1 MLKRKNITKYLLP
14 ALFVVLL
21 VVSIV
26 SGALYIRSYFV
37 KQTVQER
44 STQLEDM
51 LLQIRINLEYGL
63 ETHWNLVSALE
74 LEAEATHYA
83 DEQALIDGI
92 NTMEKH
98 FRTDL
103 YDCCVMLLDTM
114 GTAYIC
120 DGPVGIWDDIG
131 FLSDGDARHTFV
143 TDTSNVDGTF
153 LAFAQ
158 KLEQPIT
165 VGADEKKFTHLVLL
179 KDIKSLKKYYT
190 TESYGGQAATYII
203 KSNGT
208 MAYYDANDD
217 DDVIGAR
224 NIFKVLNEAEYIRGR
239 SFSDIK
245 AQLGSDG
252 IVAANIDF
260 HKTEYYYC
268 LANMEQYD
276 MTMML
281 LIPAEYVAVSTM
293 NMMNSGLKIMV
304 VFMSVLFVLV
314 VLTVIAVIQGQR
326 SSQLIKIEQKNNKE
340 LNELRLAA
348 EDAMRAAESANRSKS
363 TFLSNM
369 SHDIRTPMNAV
380 IGFATLALTHIEN
393 PHKVKDYLSKILS
406 SGNHLLSLINDILD
420 MSRIESGK
428 INLDETKANLSEM
441 LHDIK
446 TIISGQIHAK
456 QLELYMDT
464 MDVTDEDVYCDK
476 TRLNQVLLNLLSNAV
491 KFTPPGGTV
500 SVRIKQIHNAPEG
513 RGLYEIRI
521 KDTGIGMSREFAE
534 RIFEP
539 FERERNST
547 VSKIQGTGLGMAISK
562 NIIDMMGGK
571 IEVNT
576 EQGKGTE
583 FVISLSLRLQSE
595 RRSVEKIKELEG
607 LKALVVDDDFNTCDG
622 VTKMLVQ
629 VGMRSEW
636 TLFGK
641 EAVLRAQQSIDINDP
656 FNAYIID
663 WRLPDMNGIEVT
675 RQIRSLGD
683 DTPIIILT
691 AYDWTDIEEEA
702 KAAGVTAFCSKP
714 MFMSDLRESLL
725 TALGHSKD
733 NNDNIRSDANT
744 FSGKRILLA
753 EDNELNRE
761 IASELLKGC
770 GFDIVSAE
778 NGAEAVEKVAVSKPG
793 YYDLVLMDIQM
804 PVMNGY
810 EATKH
815 IRALDNKELSDIPIL
830 AMTANAFDE
839 DRKVAEECGM
849 NGFLS
854 KPIIMDEVIQAL
866 KSVLN
871 S

>member
-1 MLKRKNITKYLLP
+1 MLKRKNINKYLLP

-21 VVSIV
+21 LVSIA
-26 SGALYIRSYFV
+26 SGALYIRSYLV

-51 LLQIRINLEYGL
+51 LSQIRINLEYGL
-63 ETHWNLVSALE
+63 ETHWNLVSAIE
-74 LEAEATHYA
+74 FEAEATHYA
-83 DEQALIDGI
+83 DEQALIGGI

-103 YDCCVMLLDTM
+103 YDCRLMLLDTM
-114 GTAYIC
+114 GTAYLS
-120 DGPVGIWDDIG
+120 DGSVGIWDDIG
-131 FLSDGDARHTFV
+131 FLSDGEARHTFV

-153 LAFAQ
+153 LAFSQ

-165 VGADEKKFTHLVLL
+165 AGADEKKFTHLVLL

-190 TESYGGQAATYII
+190 TESYGGKAATYII

-239 SFSDIK
+239 SFDDIK
-245 AQLGSDG
+245 AQLSSDG

-304 VFMSVLFVLV
+304 VFMSVLFILL
-314 VLTVIAVIQGQR
+314 VLTVLAVIQGQR

-340 LNELRLAA
+340 LNELRIAA

-380 IGFATLALTHIEN
+380 IGFATLALTNIEN
-393 PHKVKDYLSKILS
+393 PNRVKDYLSKILS

-539 FERERNST
+539 FEREHNST

-562 NIIDMMGGK
+562 NIIDMMGGT

-641 EAVLRAQQSIDINDP
+641 EAVLRAQQSIEINDP

-733 NNDNIRSDANT
+733 NNENIRTDANT

-761 IASELLKGC
+761 IASELLKGY

-778 NGAEAVEKVAVSKPG
+778 NGSEAVEKVAVSEPG

-804 PVMNGY
+804 PIMNGY

-815 IRALDNKELSDIPIL
+815 IRALDNKELSGIPIL

-839 DRKVAEECGM
+839 DRKAAEECGM

-854 KPIIMDEVIQAL
+854 KPIIMDEVISAVN
-866 KSVLN
+866 SVLN
-871 S
+871 Q